1 MTRVILVTGGLGY
14 LGGRIS
20 AGLRQMGFNVFCGT
34 RRERIERPAWAPDL
48 HVRHL
53 NWGSHES
60 LVSAC
65 KGVDCIVHL
74 ASVNEIRSERDPIN
88 CLQENV
94 NNIIRILDAAI
105 ASDVKRF
112 IYFSTAHVYGNPLV
126 GRIDEKTLPFP
137 RHPYAISHRMAE
149 DFVLAAHSRRQIDGI
164 VIRLS
169 NGFGYP
175 LTNEIDRWTLLV
187 NDLCRQLAEKNQMRL
202 KGSGQQVRDFITI
215 TDIIRAVRHII
226 DRKDFS
232 NEDGLF
238 NLGGNTTLSVMEMAE
253 RIRERW
259 GLLTGKFPKIIT
271 MGEYAQ
277 CETTLDYRT
286 DKILATGFEPIGNFE
301 EELDGTLRFCRNS
314 FTSQ

>member
-1 MTRVILVTGGLGY
+1 MTKVILVTGGLGY
-14 LGGRIS
+14 IGGRIS
-20 AGLRQMGFNVFCGT
+20 AGLRQLGFNVLCGT
-34 RRERIERPAWAPDL
+34 RREGIERPAWAPDL
-48 HVRHL
+48 NVCHI
-53 NWGSHES
+53 NWRSQES

-74 ASVNEIRSERDPIN
+74 ASVNEIRSERDPITSI
-88 CLQENV
+88 QENV

-105 ASDVKRF
+105 VSDVKRF
-112 IYFSTAHVYGNPLV
+112 IYLSTAHVYGNPLV
-126 GRIDEKTLPFP
+126 GRIDEKTLPSP

-164 VIRLS
+164 VMRLS

-187 NDLCRQLAEKNQMRL
+187 NDLCRQLAEKNQIRL

-215 TDIIRAVRHII
+215 TDIIGAVRHII
-226 DRKDFS
+226 DRKNFF

-259 GLLTGKFPKIIT
+259 SVLTGQFPEIIT
-271 MGEYAQ
+271 TGGAGQ
-277 CETTLDYRT
+277 CKTTLDYRT
-286 DKILATGFEPIGNFE
+286 DKILATGFKPVRNFD
-301 EELDGTLRFCRNS
+301 EELDGTLLFCRSS
-314 FTSQ
+314 FTS